1 MKCLC
6 EDCGMNEKNF
16 GIMNYSDEFPCHEPH
31 CCRDCSCFDECMEQ
45 EDEEEIDDD
54 ELEDSEDEDYCGYF
68 DGE

>member
-6 EDCGMNEKNF
+6 EDCGMNEENF

-45 EDEEEIDDD
+45 EDED
-54 ELEDSEDEDYCGYF
+54 DEDYDDDY
-68 DGE
+68 DDYDE